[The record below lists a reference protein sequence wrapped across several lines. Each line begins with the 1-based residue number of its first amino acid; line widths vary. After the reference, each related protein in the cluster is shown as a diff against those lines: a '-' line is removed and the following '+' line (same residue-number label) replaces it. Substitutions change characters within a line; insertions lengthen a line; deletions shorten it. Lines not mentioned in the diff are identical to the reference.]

1 MKPRTKKIGLW
12 LIAIGFLIGLILGAL
27 LANYFNPCRDLPTD
41 KVETVTVVVRDTIKV
56 PVPTPIDKGVVKVEK
71 VKPKNKPVDEP
82 KGDEGTNIPTE
93 PRNEQ
98 NDAPTIADD
107 GEIEIPIERKEY
119 VTEDYKA
126 VVEGW
131 RPSLVSM
138 EVYPKTTTIT
148 NTVTKVK
155 TPRFSLVVGPGI
167 GYDGKNFKPYLGVTA
182 GFVIFSK

>member
-56 PVPTPIDKGVVKVEK
+56 PIPTPIDKGVVKVEK

-82 KGDEGTNIPTE
+82 
-93 PRNEQ
+93 RNEQ

-107 GEIEIPIERKEY
+107 GEIEIPIDRKEY

-182 GFVIFSK
+182 GFVLFSK